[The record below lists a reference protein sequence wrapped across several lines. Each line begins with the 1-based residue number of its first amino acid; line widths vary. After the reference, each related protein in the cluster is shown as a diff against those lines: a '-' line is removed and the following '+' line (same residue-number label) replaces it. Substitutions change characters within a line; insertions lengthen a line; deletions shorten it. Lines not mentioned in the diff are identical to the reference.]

1 MYVLHLLQ
9 SLALFVPARDA
20 RSHAKSIKG
29 LEKRKKTKERKK
41 IHYSIHKD
49 IFRCNELSSILQT
62 PT

>member
-29 LEKRKKTKERKK
+29 LEKRKKTKKK